1 MRRKL
6 AKITAFALLSVV
18 AIVAIIGAAF
28 YIRLAQGPVSLDFMA
43 GTIQSQINANLQG
56 MGVSIGGVIIERD
69 RNSGVPHFRLRNIA
83 LTDAKGNVIA
93 RAPRAAVGVDE
104 KALFTGS
111 IVPKSLRLIGPRI
124 LVRRNLA
131 GEIELGFGAPA
142 ASETEVVVVEEPAAG
157 AGEAGK
163 TDQQQIADSIEPE
176 IRGKTII
183 DVLAGQDETA
193 TTAISSL
200 EDIRVTDASIRL
212 YDEANQAVWNAPQ
225 AELVFRRMPYGFI
238 VVTNAIVASGGE
250 AGNWRTELSATY
262 RRDTRSFSISA
273 RIHDLIPANISDEI
287 FALSKLARVRV
298 PLSGHAEIDVGED
311 GVITKATAEFL
322 AAAGEV
328 GLPDYLAHP
337 IIVDEGSLRA
347 DYDPATGGVTI
358 TDSALLIGGSRAELT
373 GSVLPV
379 RHPDGRLT
387 ALKIDLKARDVSIDA
402 QGTVTRPVAVDR
414 IDFSGT
420 ASVEEARLDIDDLVV
435 MSGDAGVR
443 LRGRITGGEQSAGLL
458 LSGRIREVSAE
469 LLKRLWPPVMAPKTR
484 DWVNANIKKG
494 RITDGE
500 FRVDLPADS
509 LARAQSEKML
519 PDKSIQL
526 RFGMAGV
533 TTSYFKDLP
542 FLREAKGE
550 ARLEG
555 NEFSLKVVE
564 AQLTLPSG
572 KDVTLTH
579 GTMDASNIL
588 APETPAVFTFD
599 AQAPIQAVLE
609 YLDQPA
615 LGVLKRTGIDS
626 SKLGGDAVMSVSLRM
641 PLFKGVT
648 RDRIVVEAKAKLDNA
663 SLEGALPGIDLT
675 KGTIAVTVEGGA
687 IAAEGPMKINGI
699 EANVNWRRE
708 AGEGAKQS
716 AVIEATL
723 DDKEREKIGAKLG
736 DYLTG
741 PVSVKATIPDLG
753 NKEGGVD
760 IDVNLAKAELR
771 LAVIGWTRPPK
782 AKTRGSFTFYAGG
795 KDGRRI
801 ENLDIAGPDLVIKG
815 AVRLGAQG
823 GFREINLSDVQ
834 LSDENNFA
842 LVMKPTDEG
851 MNVSIKGNRFD
862 ARPLIKSMFGPAAGA
877 GGKKAGAS
885 QSITVEANVGRIY
898 AHRGEVITGVVGSL
912 TTRGSTVQRA
922 EIQGAFLSGQP
933 IVMRIAPAEGGRE
946 LRITGR
952 DGGAAL
958 RAANLYSKVAGGQIE
973 FSALLADDGTSS
985 VRRGELVLRDFEV
998 RNEAALVELD
1008 KKGKPKK
1015 SGPRKDG
1022 VAFKKLT
1029 LPFTTDA
1036 KFVRLG
1042 DSLIRGNDLGATAE
1056 GLIRKADGAIDIT
1069 GTIIPAYGLNSAI
1082 SGIPLVGDILAGGKG
1097 EGIIGITFALG
1108 GTMAAPDF
1116 QINPVSAIAPGILRK
1131 FFEYNGSG
1139 PPHKLKNAEKG

>member
-1 MRRKL
+1 M
-6 AKITAFALLSVV
+6 V
-18 AIVAIIGAAF
+18 AIVGAAF
-28 YIRLAQGPVSLDFMA
+28 YIRLAQGPVSLDFMS

-69 RNSGVPHFRLRNIA
+69 RTSGVPHFRLRDIA
-83 LTDAKGNVIA
+83 LTDDKGNVIA

-104 KALFTGS
+104 KALFTGA
-111 IVPKSLRLIGPRI
+111 IVPKSLQLIGPRI

-131 GEIELGFGAPA
+131 GGIELGFGAPA
-142 ASETEVVVVEEPAAG
+142 ASESEAVVIEDPTAG
-157 AGEAGK
+157 AGESGK
-163 TDQQQIADSIEPE
+163 TDHLGAAEKIEPE
-176 IRGKTII
+176 IPGKTLI
-183 DVLAGQDETA
+183 DALAGQDKS

-212 YDEANQAVWNAPQ
+212 YDEANQAVWNAPK

-238 VVTNAIVASGGE
+238 VVTNATVASGGE
-250 AGNWRTELSATY
+250 EGNWRTELSATY
-262 RRDTRSFSISA
+262 RRDSRTFSISA
-273 RIHDLIPANISDEI
+273 RIYDLIPANISDEI
-287 FALSKLARVRV
+287 FALAKLARVRV
-298 PLSGHAEIDVGED
+298 PLSGHAEIDVSAE
-311 GVITKATAEFL
+311 GVITKASAEFL

-347 DYDPATGGVTI
+347 DYDPVTGGVTI

-373 GSVLPV
+373 GNVLPI
-379 RHPDGRLT
+379 RHPDGRLS

-435 MSGDAGVR
+435 MSGNAGVR

-458 LSGRIREVSAE
+458 LSGRIRDVPSD

-484 DWVNANIKKG
+484 DWVNNNIKKG

-500 FRVDLPADS
+500 FRVDLPANS
-509 LARAQSEKML
+509 LARAQAEKVL

-542 FLREAKGE
+542 FLREADGE

-555 NEFSLKVVE
+555 NEFTLRVTS
-564 AQLTLPSG
+564 AQVTLPSG
-572 KDVTLTH
+572 KEVALTN
-579 GTMDASNIL
+579 GKMDASNIL
-588 APETPAVFTFD
+588 APETPAIYTFD
-599 AQAPIQAVLE
+599 AKASMQAVLE
-609 YLDQPA
+609 YLDLPA
-615 LGVLKRTGIDS
+615 LAVIKRTGIDS
-626 SKLGGDAVMSVSLRM
+626 TKLGGDATMSVTLKI
-641 PLFKGVT
+641 PLVKGVT
-648 RDRIVVEAKAKLDNA
+648 RDRIVVEAEAKLENA

-675 KGTIAVTVEGGA
+675 DGSIAIGVDGGE
-687 IAAEGPMKINGI
+687 ISAAGPVKINGI
-699 EANVNWRRE
+699 DAAVKWRRE

-741 PVSVKATIPDLG
+741 PVSLKATIPDLG

-760 IDVNLAKAELR
+760 IDMNLAKAELH
-771 LAVIGWTRPPK
+771 LGMIGWNRPAKP
-782 AKTRGSFTFYAGG
+782 KTRGSLTYYAGG

-801 ENLDIAGPDLVIKG
+801 ENLDISGPDLVIKG
-815 AVRLGAQG
+815 DIKLGSDG
-823 GFREINLSDVQ
+823 GFREIRLGDVQ

-842 LVMKPTDEG
+842 LLMKPTDDG
-851 MNVSIKGNRFD
+851 LSVSIKGSRFD
-862 ARPLIKSMFGPAAGA
+862 ARPLIKSMFGPSPAGT
-877 GGKKAGAS
+877 KKAADP
-885 QSITVEANVGRIY
+885 QTIAVEANVGRIY
-898 AHRGEVITGVVGSL
+898 AHRGEVITDVVGSI
-912 TTRGSTVQRA
+912 TTRGSTVQNA

-933 IVMRIAPAEGGRE
+933 IVMRITPADDGRE

-973 FSALLADDGTSS
+973 FTALLSNDGSSS
-985 VRRGELVLRDFEV
+985 VRRGELVMRDFEV

-1042 DSLIRGNDLGATAE
+1042 DSLIRGPDLGATAE

-1108 GTMAAPDF
+1108 GTMAAPAF

-1131 FFEYNGSG
+1131 FFEYGGSG
-1139 PPHKLKNAEKG
+1139 PPRKIKNAEKG